1 MDTSSL
7 HFVDSTLSQYRNE
20 LLFHP
25 RKKLPAKDV
34 NDALRRLLEITGVQG
49 KVRDTLTTHLNDRC
63 GYARDLSKPTPSIAQ
78 VISAMEFALQSVYA
92 DQPVMEGGARA

>member
-34 NDALRRLLEITGVQG
+34 NDAAAGNNGSTGKGQG
-49 KVRDTLTTHLNDRC
+49 HPDYPPERQVRICPRF
-63 GYARDLSKPTPSIAQ
+63 
-78 VISAMEFALQSVYA
+78 E
-92 DQPVMEGGARA
+92 

>member
-7 HFVDSTLSQYRNE
+7 HFIDSTLSQYRNE
-20 LLFHP
+20 LLFHL

-34 NDALRRLLEITGVQG
+34 NDALRRLLEITGIQG

-78 VISAMEFALQSVYA
+78 VISAMEFALQSAYA
-92 DQPVMEGGARA
+92 DRPVMEGGERA